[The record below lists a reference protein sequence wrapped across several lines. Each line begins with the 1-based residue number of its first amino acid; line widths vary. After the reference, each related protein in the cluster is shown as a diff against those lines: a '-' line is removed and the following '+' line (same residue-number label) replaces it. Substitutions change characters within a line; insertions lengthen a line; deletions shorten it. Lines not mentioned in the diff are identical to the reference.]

1 MSDTVVRLTFP
12 AKADY
17 LLLARLAL
25 SGLARSVPIDAELLA
40 DLKLA
45 VTEAC
50 GNAVRHAYRSSEGSV
65 RVDFVLA
72 DDRLDMIVEDHG
84 SGIGLVQLEELVVDR
99 PMDQVVDGGHA
110 VDGGM
115 GMAIIKAIVD
125 ELDVRDGS
133 DGRGTVVHMTK
144 YLATAPSPSS

>member
-1 MSDTVVRLTFP
+1 MNETVVRLSFP

-25 SGLARSVPIDAELLA
+25 SGVVRSLPVGPELLA

-50 GNAVRHAYRSSEGSV
+50 GNAVRHAYDDAADGSV
-65 RVDFVLA
+65 GVAFVVT
-72 DDRLDMIVEDHG
+72 DDRLEMIVEDDG
-84 SGIGLVQLEELVVDR
+84 SGIDVPVETLVDEEAPR
-99 PMDQVVDGGHA
+99 EP

-115 GMAIIKAIVD
+115 GMAIIRAIVD
-125 ELDVRDGS
+125 ELEIREGA

-144 YLATAPSPSS
+144 YIEPTS

>member
-1 MSDTVVRLTFP
+1 MADTHVTLTFP

-25 SGLARSVPIDAELLA
+25 AGVGRGLALDEESLA

-50 GNAVRHAYRSSEGSV
+50 GNAVRHAYHAESGSV
-65 RVDFVLA
+65 RVDYVVR
-72 DDRLDMIVEDHG
+72 DDRLELIVEDQG
-84 SGIGLVQLEELVVDR
+84 SGLSVAPADELPSAADGLEPFE
-99 PMDQVVDGGHA
+99 
-110 VDGGM
+110 GGM
-115 GMAIIKAIVD
+115 GIAIIRAVVD
-125 ELDVRDGS
+125 ELDVRDGT

-144 YLATAPSPSS
+144 YLTGAPA